1 MKVAVFST
9 KAYERPYL
17 DRFNATAGHEL
28 VYFEAALNS
37 HTVNLAQGFDAVCI
51 FVNDTANAEVINQL
65 AAGGVRLIDLRSAGF
80 NHVDI
85 AAAVAHGI
93 TVLRVPAYS
102 PQAVAEH
109 ALALIMALNRKTHK
123 AYNRVRENNFSVDN
137 LMGFNLYGKTV
148 GVIGTGK
155 IGAAFCQIML
165 GFGCKV
171 VAHDVVE
178 NAALQAKGVTYLP
191 LGQLLQN
198 ADIVSLHCPLTPATH
213 HLFNAKAFDDL
224 KPGAML
230 INTGRGA
237 LIDTGAAISA
247 LKSGKLGYLGIDVYE
262 QEENLFFKDLSA
274 SIMQDDTIAR
284 LMTFNNVLVTP
295 HLAFFTHEALNEIAH
310 TTIQNFTDFENG
322 RITANEV
329 KLSHIAK

>member
-9 KAYERPYL
+9 KAYERPYF
-17 DRFNATAGHEL
+17 DECNATAGHQL
-28 VYFEAALNS
+28 VYFEASLNS
-37 HTVNLAQGFDAVCI
+37 DTVNLAQGFDAVCL
-51 FVNDTANAEVINQL
+51 FVNDTANAAVITQL

-85 AAAVAHGI
+85 AAAVAKGI

-109 ALALIMALNRKTHK
+109 ALALIMTLNRKTNK

-165 GFGCKV
+165 GIGCQV
-171 VAHDVVE
+171 VAHDIVE
-178 NAALQAKGVTYLP
+178 NAALQTKGVTYLP
-191 LGQLLQN
+191 LEELLPI
-198 ADIVSLHCPLTPATH
+198 ADIVSLHCPLTPATY
-213 HLFNAKAFDDL
+213 HLFNAKAFAAL

-247 LKSGKLGYLGIDVYE
+247 LKSGRLGYLGMDVYE

-322 RITANEV
+322 HFTANEV